1 MPKSIFLAG
10 ASGAIGRRLVP
21 MLVKAGHR
29 VVGTT
34 RNKDKAGELRAQG
47 AEPAVVDVFDMAALK
62 DAMQMAAPDVVIH
75 QLTDLSLLADPAK
88 LAEALERN
96 ARLRIE
102 GTANLVAGA
111 LLSGAR
117 RIVAQSISFVYAPG
131 KQPYREGDPLN
142 FGDPQRKR
150 TVEAVAALEYEVT
163 RTPGIEGIVLRYGHF
178 YGPGTGRE
186 RAEAPPKG
194 ALHVDAAAH
203 AALLAVERGRPGIYN
218 VAEDDGDVVIDKAR
232 AEFGFDPEFRLEE

>member
-1 MPKSIFLAG
+1 
-10 ASGAIGRRLVP
+10 
-21 MLVKAGHR
+21 
-29 VVGTT
+29 
-34 RNKDKAGELRAQG
+34 
-47 AEPAVVDVFDMAALK
+47 VFDMAALK

-75 QLTDLSLLADPAK
+75 QLTDLSLLSDPAK

-111 LLSGAR
+111 LLSGTR

-131 KQPYREGDPLN
+131 EQPYRESDPLN
-142 FGDPQRKR
+142 FTDPQRKR
-150 TVEAVAALEYEVT
+150 TVEAVAALEGEVT
-163 RTPGIEGIVLRYGHF
+163 RTPGIDGVVLRYGHL

-203 AALLAVERGRPGIYN
+203 AALLAVERGRAGIYN
-218 VAEDDGDVVIDKAR
+218 IAEDDGDVAVDKAR
-232 AEFGFDPEFRLEE
+232 AEFGFDPDFRLEG